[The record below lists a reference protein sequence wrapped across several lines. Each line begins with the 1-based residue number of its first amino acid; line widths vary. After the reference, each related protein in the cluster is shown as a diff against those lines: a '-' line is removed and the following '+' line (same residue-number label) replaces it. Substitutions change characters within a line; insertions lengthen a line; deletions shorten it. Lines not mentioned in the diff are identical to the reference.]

1 MCGISG
7 VLNYSKNKIDLKKTI
22 KEIVD
27 FQINRG
33 PDAKG
38 IWESHSKNV
47 VFGHNRLSI
56 IELTNNANQPM
67 LSLDRNYII
76 TFNGEI
82 YNYKELRNLLK
93 EKNIK
98 FKTYSDTEVILEAY
112 KFWGINFLN
121 YLRGMYSFAIY
132 DQKQKKIL
140 VARDPFGIKPLY
152 YSDKD
157 CIFAFASQAKA
168 LLKFEH
174 ISKKISNI
182 GLCNYYQWGN
192 SLEPD
197 TLFKDI
203 KILERGTCLLIDSSG
218 KKKKIN
224 FFNLKDEILNSK
236 SFYFNSNS
244 EGIECLKDA
253 IDETVK
259 YHEISDVP
267 ISFMLSSGIDSS
279 VLLAS
284 LNNKEKN
291 SALTLDFG
299 FKNPNMNE
307 VDLASKSAKMNNIK
321 YESIKIKDN
330 YIPSHLHNFFQMM
343 DLPTNDGLNNYLIS
357 HYAKKKKIKVL
368 VSGIGGDEFFCG
380 YPSFSRIPLLV
391 KYFNILPRFK
401 SLGELSENISYNL
414 FKNIGI
420 NTKYSSV
427 YNLSKDYSSAF
438 LLQRSLFLRNEL
450 KELIE
455 NKELN
460 EYYKEV
466 NIINKI
472 KEDIKDIEQN
482 KLKIMLLEIK
492 YYLSS
497 KLLTDCD
504 WTSMSNSI
512 EMRTPF
518 IDFFFFKKIL
528 PILKSNLNID
538 KKFLLKCF
546 QNKLPKELFF
556 RKKTGFEI
564 PYKKYLL
571 EMNQK
576 INYSN
581 PIKDWSIF
589 SIKNYFENIN

>member
-203 KILERGTCLLIDSSG
+203 KILERGTCLLIDSYG

-357 HYAKKKKIKVL
+357 HYAKKKK
-368 VSGIGGDEFFCG
+368 
-380 YPSFSRIPLLV
+380 
-391 KYFNILPRFK
+391 N
-401 SLGELSENISYNL
+401 
-414 FKNIGI
+414 
-420 NTKYSSV
+420 
-427 YNLSKDYSSAF
+427 
-438 LLQRSLFLRNEL
+438 
-450 KELIE
+450 
-455 NKELN
+455 
-460 EYYKEV
+460 
-466 NIINKI
+466 
-472 KEDIKDIEQN
+472 
-482 KLKIMLLEIK
+482 
-492 YYLSS
+492 
-497 KLLTDCD
+497 
-504 WTSMSNSI
+504 
-512 EMRTPF
+512 
-518 IDFFFFKKIL
+518 
-528 PILKSNLNID
+528 
-538 KKFLLKCF
+538 
-546 QNKLPKELFF
+546 
-556 RKKTGFEI
+556 
-564 PYKKYLL
+564 
-571 EMNQK
+571 
-576 INYSN
+576 
-581 PIKDWSIF
+581 
-589 SIKNYFENIN
+589 